1 MESSSR
7 SASTIAAAV
16 LAVGTLGFSA
26 PGWAQRSISD
36 LEAPADKTDSASTSV
51 SHADKTD
58 SATANASREVRL
70 LTRREGRELVDLA
83 LTQTAIPDEKP
94 DCSHLVHQ
102 IFDAAG
108 FEYPYATS
116 YQLYAGVPQFQRVQS
131 AQPGDLIVWQGHVG
145 VVVDPAEHSFYSS
158 VGSGLETEQ
167 YDNDYWR
174 QRGNPRFYRYLVAAS
189 SDAALRKPATRVAS
203 ESNAEPLAA
212 SRVAAKAATGELR
225 GTAIH
230 DGMDETAAIFLVPA
244 DIPVPASHPRPAAA
258 DVSEAISELT
268 NQSGNIL
275 RGNDPATL
283 SSPVII
289 FDQLQV
295 EKVEFHHDKSWA
307 NVRIDY
313 RVELNQ
319 GQVHSQHRTE
329 KRRWELQHREDGWV
343 VVNPTDRVYIPADTA
358 AQIISERLYRLTKK
372 SADNRS
378 QQASLARLLDA
389 VFN

>member
-36 LEAPADKTDSASTSV
+36 LEAPAGKTDSASTDA
-51 SHADKTD
+51 SHADT
-58 SATANASREVRL
+58 SHEVRL
-70 LTRREGRELVDLA
+70 LTRREGRDLVDLA
-83 LTQTAIPDEKP
+83 LTQTEIPEEKP

-145 VVVDPAEHSFYSS
+145 VVVDPAERSFYSS

-212 SRVAAKAATGELR
+212 SRVAAKAATGKLH

-230 DGMDETAAIFLVPA
+230 DSMDESAAIFLIPA

-295 EKVEFHHDKSWA
+295 E
-307 NVRIDY
+307 
-313 RVELNQ
+313 
-319 GQVHSQHRTE
+319 
-329 KRRWELQHREDGWV
+329 
-343 VVNPTDRVYIPADTA
+343 
-358 AQIISERLYRLTKK
+358 
-372 SADNRS
+372 
-378 QQASLARLLDA
+378 
-389 VFN
+389 

>member
-36 LEAPADKTDSASTSV
+36 LEAPAGKTDSASTDA
-51 SHADKTD
+51 SHADT
-58 SATANASREVRL
+58 SHEVRL
-70 LTRREGRELVDLA
+70 LTRREGRDLVDLA
-83 LTQTAIPDEKP
+83 LTQTAIPEEKP

-145 VVVDPAEHSFYSS
+145 VVVDPAERSFYSS

-189 SDAALRKPATRVAS
+189 SDAALRKPATRVAR
-203 ESNAEPLAA
+203 ESNAEPPAA

-313 RVELNQ
+313 RVELSQ
-319 GQVHSQHRTE
+319 GQVHSQHRSE

>member
-26 PGWAQRSISD
+26 PGWAQKSISD
-36 LEAPADKTDSASTSV
+36 METPAGKTDSASADA
-51 SHADKTD
+51 SHAD
-58 SATANASREVRL
+58 ASHEVRL

-83 LTQTAIPDEKP
+83 LTQTEIPDEKP

-203 ESNAEPLAA
+203 ENNAEPPAA
-212 SRVAAKAATGELR
+212 SRVATKAATGELR
-225 GTAIH
+225 STAIH
-230 DGMDETAAIFLVPA
+230 DGMDESAAIFLVPA
-244 DIPVPASHPRPAAA
+244 DIPIPAAHPRPAAA

-283 SSPVII
+283 SSPVIV

-313 RVELNQ
+313 HVELSQ

-372 SADNRS
+372 SADKNRS

>member
-36 LEAPADKTDSASTSV
+36 MEAPAGKTDSTSASV

-58 SATANASREVRL
+58 SAATNASREARGRL
-70 LTRREGRELVDLA
+70 LSRREGRELVDLA
-83 LTQTAIPDEKP
+83 LTQTEIPDEKP

-189 SDAALRKPATRVAS
+189 NDAALRKPATRVAS

-212 SRVAAKAATGELR
+212 NRTTSKAVTGELR
-225 GTAIH
+225 NSAIH
-230 DGMDETAAIFLVPA
+230 DGMDESAAIFLVPA

-289 FDQLQV
+289 FMGRPV
-295 EKVEFHHDKSWA
+295 
-307 NVRIDY
+307 
-313 RVELNQ
+313 
-319 GQVHSQHRTE
+319 SQ
-329 KRRWELQHREDGWV
+329 
-343 VVNPTDRVYIPADTA
+343 
-358 AQIISERLYRLTKK
+358 
-372 SADNRS
+372 
-378 QQASLARLLDA
+378 
-389 VFN
+389 